1 MPETITQVAPPHRET
16 RNTTMKKIEAIVRPE
31 KLDEIRKAIEAV
43 GYPGITITEAEGHGK
58 QKGVVQQWRGE
69 TYRVEF
75 LPKVKLEL
83 VVSDADAE
91 RIIQAIIKSAK
102 TGSVGDGKIFVS
114 DVRDVIKI
122 RTGERGECAL

>member
-1 MPETITQVAPPHRET
+1 MTQTLAEAPGAPGKT
-16 RNTTMKKIEAIVRPE
+16 RSTTMKKIEAIIRPE
-31 KLDEIRKAIEAV
+31 KLDEVRKAIEAV

-83 VVSDADAE
+83 VVGDADAE
-91 RIIQAIIKSAK
+91 RIIQAIIKAAK
-102 TGSVGDGKIFVS
+102 TGAVGDGKIFVS
-114 DVRDVIKI
+114 DVRDAIKI
-122 RTGERGECAL
+122 RTGDRGEDAL

>member
-1 MPETITQVAPPHRET
+1 
-16 RNTTMKKIEAIVRPE
+16 MKKIEAIIRPE
-31 KLDEIRKAIEAV
+31 KIDDVRKAIESV

-69 TYRVEF
+69 TYRVDF

-83 VVSDADAE
+83 VVGDADVE
-91 RIIQAIIKSAK
+91 RIVQAIIKSAK
-102 TGSVGDGKIFVS
+102 TGAVGDGKIFVS

-122 RTGERGECAL
+122 RTGERGDSAL